1 MRRTKI
7 VPRAVFGVSFG
18 GVVPASIVLGLQAC
32 SSGPV
37 LGVAAVAMCCFE
49 ASLPDGDA
57 SDAKTEA
64 SDAPSDTTSDVATDV
79 VSDSPSDAKEGGG

>member
-1 MRRTKI
+1 MARKKTAI

-18 GVVPASIVLGLQAC
+18 SVVPASIMLGIQAC
-32 SSGPV
+32 SSGPT

-57 SDAKTEA
+57 SDAAKETA
-64 SDAPSDTTSDVATDV
+64 SDAPGDSPTDTSATDAV
-79 VSDSPSDAKEGGG
+79 GDGPEGG

>member
-1 MRRTKI
+1 MKRTKI

-18 GVVPASIVLGLQAC
+18 GVVPAIVLGLQAC

-49 ASLPDGDA
+49 ASLPDA
-57 SDAKTEA
+57 SDAKSEA
-64 SDAPSDTTSDVATDV
+64 TSDAPV
-79 VSDSPSDAKEGGG
+79 DSPSDVTGDVTGDVIEGGG

>member
-1 MRRTKI
+1 MKRTKI

-18 GVVPASIVLGLQAC
+18 GVVPASILLGLQAC
-32 SSGPV
+32 GSQPV

-64 SDAPSDTTSDVATDV
+64 SDAPSD
-79 VSDSPSDAKEGGG
+79 SPSDVSTDVIGDAPEGG

>member
-1 MRRTKI
+1 M
-7 VPRAVFGVSFG
+7 SFA

-49 ASLPDGDA
+49 ASMPDADA

-64 SDAPSDTTSDVATDV
+64 SDAPE
-79 VSDSPSDAKEGGG
+79 DSPSDVTSDVIGDAPEGG

>member
-1 MRRTKI
+1 MKRSRI

-57 SDAKTEA
+57 SDATNEA
-64 SDAPSDTTSDVATDV
+64 SDAPADTTSDVTTDAIG
-79 VSDSPSDAKEGGG
+79 DAKEGG

>member
-1 MRRTKI
+1 MKRTKI

-18 GVVPASIVLGLQAC
+18 GVVPASILLGLQAC
-32 SSGPV
+32 GSGPV

-57 SDAKTEA
+57 SDAQSEA
-64 SDAPSDTTSDVATDV
+64 SDAPSDTTSDVTTDAIG
-79 VSDSPSDAKEGGG
+79 DAPEGGS